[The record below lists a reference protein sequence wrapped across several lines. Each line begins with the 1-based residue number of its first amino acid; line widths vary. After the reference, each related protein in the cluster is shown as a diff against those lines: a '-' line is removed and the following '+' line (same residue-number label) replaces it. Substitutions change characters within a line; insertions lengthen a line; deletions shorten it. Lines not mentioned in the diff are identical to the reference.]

1 MVGSLTVAE
10 RGMVTMAGHCNRRL
24 QALARHTQLRSGA
37 CSPAANEATAGD
49 EEHPLP
55 PPSLSPRI
63 LDARE
68 EAVSGVAALTEAERQ
83 H

>member
-1 MVGSLTVAE
+1 
-10 RGMVTMAGHCNRRL
+10 MAGQYNRRL

-37 CSPAANEATAGD
+37 CSPAANKAPAGD

>member
-1 MVGSLTVAE
+1 
-10 RGMVTMAGHCNRRL
+10 MAGQYNRRL
-24 QALARHTQLRSGA
+24 QALARHTQLRSGT
-37 CSPAANEATAGD
+37 CSPAANEAPAGD

-55 PPSLSPRI
+55 PPSPRI